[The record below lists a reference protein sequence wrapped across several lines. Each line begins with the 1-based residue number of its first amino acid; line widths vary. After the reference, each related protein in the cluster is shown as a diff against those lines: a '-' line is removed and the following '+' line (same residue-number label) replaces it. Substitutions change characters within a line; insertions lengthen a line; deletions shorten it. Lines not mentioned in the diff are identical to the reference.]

1 MYLSA
6 TVRTKP
12 GEEKKMAK
20 TSFPGSRIGV
30 PLFFVLALSV
40 CSAFSSYR
48 LKKSAE
54 IKRWEKNLTVYSA
67 NLSMENAAAKEGR

>member
-1 MYLSA
+1 M
-6 TVRTKP
+6 
-12 GEEKKMAK
+12 EK

-54 IKRWEKNLTVYSA
+54 IKLWEKNLTTYSA
-67 NLSMENAAAKEGR
+67 NLTMENTAAKEGR